1 MSSPCLLRATP
12 VSQPRL
18 REVKISLKS
27 SSKDT
32 AGSSPGGN
40 SSITVRSS
48 PPTSLNTQGTVR
60 SYALMKEVTTRA
72 TGVTGSGSRSRST
85 PPVHRA
91 HHHQGRRGV
100 RTSGVGGGY
109 PKAEPEYLPERNGTT
124 MLSVPASNGAPVGLV
139 LSPISSSSSTS
150 SSSFTPRARHHPS
163 PSRGARYTSSPSS
176 SSSHSMRRGRWL
188 SYSASNIYF
197 NSVLDGRF
205 RQLQGTELE
214 GEKEG
219 VGTGRPTL
227 DELDSHGILRKRG
240 ISEGEKELWEAQGA
254 VASLHHLCPK

>member
-27 SSKDT
+27 SSKDAAAAT
-32 AGSSPGGN
+32 AGPGGN
-40 SSITVRSS
+40 AGIAVRSS
-48 PPTSLNTQGTVR
+48 PPTSLNTQGAIR
-60 SYALMKEVTTRA
+60 SYAPMKEVTTRA
-72 TGVTGSGSRSRST
+72 TGVLGSSSRSRST

-100 RTSGVGGGY
+100 RPSGGGGGY

-124 MLSVPASNGAPVGLV
+124 TLSVPASNGAPVGLV

-163 PSRGARYTSSPSS
+163 LSRAARYPSSNSS

-214 GEKEG
+214 GEWGEWVPEG
-219 VGTGRPTL
+219 Q
-227 DELDSHGILRKRG
+227 
-240 ISEGEKELWEAQGA
+240 LWMSWIPME
-254 VASLHHLCPK
+254 P